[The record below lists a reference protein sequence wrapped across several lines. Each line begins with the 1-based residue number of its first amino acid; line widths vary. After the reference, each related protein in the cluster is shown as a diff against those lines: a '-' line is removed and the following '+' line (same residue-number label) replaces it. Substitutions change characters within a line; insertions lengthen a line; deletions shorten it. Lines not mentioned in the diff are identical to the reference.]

1 MTHPQ
6 CICVIPHFPQ
16 RRMQLSRHDV
26 WTLLEQGESK
36 GGWGEGEKGKGG
48 GGQGRLQRSRLET
61 AMPPPCLA
69 SPCPEPARID
79 REKVRGR
86 KPGSSHE
93 HIPPLVVHGISRCL
107 RLASPLPLPGH
118 THIKCVY
125 TSTGTTRALPRF
137 LATIPLDSGNI
148 APVRSPHE
156 ATVAQRQAQG
166 RRRCQRRFG

>member
-26 WTLLEQGESK
+26 WTLLEQGESE

-69 SPCPEPARID
+69 SPCPEPAKID

-107 RLASPLPLPGH
+107 RLASPLPPLPCKQGRGPQRPVGSRAASRRAQ
-118 THIKCVY
+118 TADD
-125 TSTGTTRALPRF
+125 TGPARKRWQDF
-137 LATIPLDSGNI
+137 V
-148 APVRSPHE
+148 VRSSGKRDVSFVELTPH
-156 ATVAQRQAQG
+156 
-166 RRRCQRRFG
+166 